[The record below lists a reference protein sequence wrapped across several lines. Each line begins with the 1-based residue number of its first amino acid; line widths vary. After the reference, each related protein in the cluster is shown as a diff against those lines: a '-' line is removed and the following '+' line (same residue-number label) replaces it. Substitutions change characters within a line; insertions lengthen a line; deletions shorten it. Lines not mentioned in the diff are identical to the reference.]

1 MPGPVEVL
9 EFWLNEIGEEG
20 WFNGG
25 DALDAA
31 CRDRF
36 HDLWQAAR
44 DGGLEHW
51 AEGATGTLAYLILT
65 DQFPRNMFRGSPDA
79 FATDPL
85 ARNAARRAVA
95 MNWDLEVPEVQRA
108 FFYLPFEHSE
118 LIADQDWSVA
128 LFAARTAGTPELG
141 LHAEVHRRIIAR
153 FGRFPFRNAA
163 LGRET
168 TPEEQAFLDAG
179 AYPALVNQLRAE
191 LANSHAPDA

>member
-1 MPGPVEVL
+1 MSDPVEVL
-9 EFWLNEIGEEG
+9 EFWIAEVGQKG

-25 DALDAA
+25 DAVDAA

-36 HDLWQAAR
+36 LDLWHAAR

-51 AEGATGTLAYLILT
+51 VEGTAGTLAYLVLT

-85 ARNAARRAVA
+85 ALAAARRAVEA
-95 MNWDLEVPEVQRA
+95 EWDLGAPVPERT

-118 LIADQDWSVA
+118 DMADQDRSV
-128 LFAARTAGTPELG
+128 ELYTTRMPG
-141 LHAEVHRRIIAR
+141 ESEFHLHAHAHREVIAR

-163 LGRET
+163 LGRT
-168 TPEEQAFLDAG
+168 NTPAEEAFLAAG
-179 AYPALVNQLRAE
+179 AYSALVAE
-191 LANSHAPDA
+191 MRKDWKP